1 MTHGK
6 WPKQWPRQSY
16 ATVLFLGIPLYS
28 SRLDKL
34 TSGLGHVWIINS
46 KWKSMMQ
53 LFIPN
58 FSSSL
63 ALWLYLVFSRIDARL
78 IWWQSD
84 IDSGNGLWSLGSKP
98 AQLHSPLPQCRRYLN
113 TLRKYP
119 RWLYWGILVWTIY
132 SRFYDQ
138 FFRKKIVF
146 IQISQPFLASVNW
159 RIIQQIVRDTLID
172 QVWPRA
178 WTVDYRYCSV
188 SCLISHS
195 CHSLKVI

>member
-1 MTHGK
+1 MRKTAILRIWQVTHGK

-16 ATVLFLGIPLYS
+16 ATVLSLGSPSYS

-58 FSSSL
+58 FCSSL

-98 AQLHSPLPQCRRYLN
+98 AQLHSPLPQCRRYWN

-119 RWLYWGILVWTIY
+119 RWLYWGILSGRCTRDFMTNFLGKNSFHSNFITVSGKCQLENY
-132 SRFYDQ
+132 SADSEGHF
-138 FFRKKIVF
+138 
-146 IQISQPFLASVNW
+146 NW
-159 RIIQQIVRDTLID
+159 SGLT
-172 QVWPRA
+172 
-178 WTVDYRYCSV
+178 
-188 SCLISHS
+188 
-195 CHSLKVI
+195 